1 MRDLLAFCG
10 KALLITCLLLP
21 LGLLFLLT
29 KLFIWLTDKIIAL
42 IK

>member
-10 KALLITCLLLP
+10 KGLLITCLLLP
-21 LGLLFLLT
+21 LGLLFILT
-29 KLFIWLTDKIIAL
+29 KLLIWVADKIIAI

>member
-10 KALLITCLLLP
+10 KALLITCLILP

-29 KLFIWLTDKIIAL
+29 KLFIWVTDKVIA
-42 IK
+42 ITK